1 MSKLS
6 SRTFSRSTSGLP
18 SPCITEAYLTFLL
31 LNRLYAL
38 SEEPASTD
46 TFTDFFTAD
55 GVLIVRGTTATGAAE
70 IVQLKQRLLP
80 TAGNKHWNHLP
91 NTTTVASET
100 AEQKVYNVDGI
111 IQSTY
116 DGGNCSQA

>member
-1 MSKLS
+1 MKTSAVITVIGLCA
-6 SRTFSRSTSGLP
+6 STVAAVDLKHYQAG
-18 SPCITEAYLTFLL
+18 TGVEAEFADFLKE
-31 LNRLYAL
+31 LYAL

-80 TAGNKHWNHLP
+80 TAGNKH
-91 NTTTVASET
+91 
-100 AEQKVYNVDGI
+100 
-111 IQSTY
+111 
-116 DGGNCSQA
+116 